1 MINSNI
7 SKIIITFA
15 FFYSALMCNFKAL
28 ELYDNGH
35 ISLSYFIWFCG
46 FLALMGALRFQIA
59 KIVYFLIKKKK
70 TVLWKK
76 VKTRV
81 TIVNIFM

>member
-1 MINSNI
+1 MNLEIIMINSNI

-59 KIVYFLIKKKK
+59 KIIYFIIKKKK
-70 TVLWKK
+70 QYYGKK
-76 VKTRV
+76 
-81 TIVNIFM
+81 

>member
-1 MINSNI
+1 MINSNL

-28 ELYDNGH
+28 ELYDSGY

-59 KIVYFLIKKKK
+59 KIVYFIIKKKK
-70 TVLWKK
+70 QYYGKK
-76 VKTRV
+76 
-81 TIVNIFM
+81 

>member
-28 ELYDNGH
+28 ELYENDH
-35 ISLSYFIWFCG
+35 IMLSYFIWFCG
-46 FLALMGALRFQIA
+46 FLALMGALRFQVA
-59 KIVYFLIKKKK
+59 KLVNFMIKKNKNDRKK
-70 TVLWKK
+70 
-76 VKTRV
+76 
-81 TIVNIFM
+81 

>member
-15 FFYSALMCNFKAL
+15 FFYSALMCNFKAI

-35 ISLSYFIWFCG
+35 FTLSYFIWFCS

-59 KIVYFLIKKKK
+59 KIIYFIIKKKK
-70 TVLWKK
+70 QYYGKK
-76 VKTRV
+76 
-81 TIVNIFM
+81 

>member
-46 FLALMGALRFQIA
+46 FLSLMGALIFKIA
-59 KIVYFLIKKKK
+59 KIVFFVIKKKK
-70 TVLWKK
+70 QYYGKK
-76 VKTRV
+76 
-81 TIVNIFM
+81 